1 MTKKAIQLP
10 ITDQTIG
17 DLVAEL
23 LKLDQSLPIVM
34 SRDAEGNG
42 YSPLSAWDVAT
53 YYPDVW
59 NDGSLSTYS
68 GAVDHPDDEPGEW
81 KGRVGVKAL
90 VLWPVN

>member
-1 MTKKAIQLP
+1 MTKKAAQLP

-34 SRDAEGNG
+34 SHDAEGNG

-59 NDGSLSTYS
+59 DDKTLSAYS
-68 GAVDHPDDEPGEW
+68 GAVDHPDDEPDEW
-81 KGRVGVKAL
+81 EGRTGVKAL